1 MAFKLGFIGAGAMA
15 EAIIKGVIKA
25 KLYQPQEILISD
37 INMERLE
44 ELQKNLEV
52 SIADNNKEVI
62 NDCQQILLAV
72 KPQQVSDVLTK
83 DKDSFEPGKVL
94 ISIAAGIKTEFLEAI
109 VGNIS
114 VIRVMPNTPALVG
127 AGMSALCKGR
137 YAKEEDLILANGIFD
152 SVGETVIVEEKLI
165 DAVGGVSGS
174 GPAYVYQFI
183 EAMADGGVQA
193 GLPRSIAYKLAAQT
207 MIGAGRMVLE
217 TGMHP
222 GQLKDMVTSPGGTT
236 IRAVNVLEKAGVRG
250 AIMDAVEA
258 AYLWSKKI
266 GNEKN

>member
-15 EAIIKGVIKA
+15 EAIIKGALKA
-25 KLYQPQEILISD
+25 QLYQPEEILISD
-37 INMERLE
+37 INSVRLG
-44 ELQKNLEV
+44 ELHKNLGVTIAANNQEV
-52 SIADNNKEVI
+52 VKK
-62 NDCQQILLAV
+62 CQTILLAV
-72 KPQQVSDVLTK
+72 KPQQISEVLTQEK
-83 DKDSFEPGKVL
+83 ESITLGKVL
-94 ISIAAGIKTEFLEAI
+94 ISIAVGIKTEFLEAI

-127 AGMSALCKGR
+127 AGISALCKGL
-137 YAKEEDLILANGIFD
+137 YAEEEDLNLAEGIFA

-183 EAMADGGVQA
+183 EAMADGGVQV
-193 GLPRSIAYKLAAQT
+193 GLPRPIAYKLAAQT
-207 MIGAGRMVLE
+207 MIGAGKMVLE

-222 GQLKDMVTSPGGTT
+222 GHLKDMVTSPGGTT

-250 AIMDAVEA
+250 TIMDAVEA
-258 AYLWSKKI
+258 AYLWSQKL